1 MWQSKQRCPFVSP
14 NWYLI
19 SSTVEHSLE
28 KSSFSRCEWQSRFLF
43 STVHT
48 SCKCW
53 VKLKITY
60 RKQESIRTISN
71 EWTRFFWTKSFE
83 LYAHQRQWEKKKKE
97 KSPAWCSQEI
107 PWEVSFFFLSPP
119 VFFFYCA
126 NTLVFC
132 YIDKQACWL
141 TNHAEKKLSRQLK
154 KSNQTTNEWNVRRKK
169 KKKTIKIKKTGQ
181 LNGDSRF

>member
-28 KSSFSRCEWQSRFLF
+28 KSSFSRCKWQSRFLF

-83 LYAHQRQWEKKKKE
+83 LYAHQRQWERKKKE

-107 PWEVSFFFLSPP
+107 PWEVSFFFKSSSVLLLL
-119 VFFFYCA
+119 CK
-126 NTLVFC
+126 
-132 YIDKQACWL
+132 YISFLLHRQAGML
-141 TNHAEKKLSRQLK
+141 THKPCREKVEQTVKK
-154 KSNQTTNEWNVRRKK
+154 VKSN
-169 KKKTIKIKKTGQ
+169 
-181 LNGDSRF
+181 D

>member
-83 LYAHQRQWEKKKKE
+83 LYAHQRQWEKKKK
-97 KSPAWCSQEI
+97 KKVLPGALKRYRGRF
-107 PWEVSFFFLSPP
+107 PFFFKSSSVLLLL
-119 VFFFYCA
+119 CK
-126 NTLVFC
+126 
-132 YIDKQACWL
+132 YISFLLHRQAGML
-141 TNHAEKKLSRQLK
+141 THKPCREKVEQTVKK
-154 KSNQTTNEWNVRRKK
+154 VKSN
-169 KKKTIKIKKTGQ
+169 
-181 LNGDSRF
+181 D